1 MSVAGL
7 ADLSIT
13 NNNNNNLVEIKTCVI
28 VTRQPA
34 HPALISWHD
43 MVRLNIIHD
52 LFPVTALH
60 TTSSIDHLRSSVIKA
75 NPNVFKDSI
84 TSTPMCGGE
93 VHIHL
98 LPNAVPFQISVAR
111 QIPLRFT
118 APAEA
123 AINNLLEN
131 GIIARCEEPTDWCS
145 PGFFVPKSDGKSVR
159 LVTDYTKL
167 NSFVQRLVHAFPSVN
182 DIVQAIPS
190 SASIFAKFDTVNG
203 YFQIALDEESSKLTT
218 FILPS
223 GRYRYKRIP
232 QGLNAS
238 SDEWCRRSDVV
249 IEGLPW
255 ARKLVDYIIVWASN
269 LEELSLRINE
279 ITSRC
284 EKLNIILSKK
294 KFVIGDEI
302 TFAGYSISKDG
313 VKPDSTQV
321 KAIKEFPVPIDTTG
335 HKY

>member
-1 MSVAGL
+1 M
-7 ADLSIT
+7 
-13 NNNNNNLVEIKTCVI
+13 
-28 VTRQPA
+28 
-34 HPALISWHD
+34 
-43 MVRLNIIHD
+43 
-52 LFPVTALH
+52 
-60 TTSSIDHLRSSVIKA
+60 
-75 NPNVFKDSI
+75 
-84 TSTPMCGGE
+84 
-93 VHIHL
+93 
-98 LPNAVPFQISVAR
+98 SVAR

-131 GIIARCEEPTDWCS
+131 GIIVLCEEPTDWCS
-145 PGFFVPKSDGKSVR
+145 PGFFIPKSDGKSVC

-167 NSFVQRLVHAFPSVN
+167 NSFVQRPVHPFPSVN

-190 SASIFAKFDTVNG
+190 SAAIFAKFDAVIG

-223 GRYRYKRIP
+223 CRYRHRRIP

-255 ARKLVDYIIVWASN
+255 ARKLVDDIIVWATN
-269 LEELSLRINE
+269 IDELSLRINE
-279 ITSRC
+279 IMSSY
-284 EKLNIILSKK
+284 EKDNIILSKK

-302 TFAGYSISKDG
+302 SFAGYSISCLLYTSPSPRD
-313 VKPDSTQV
+313 
-321 KAIKEFPVPIDTTG
+321 
-335 HKY
+335 